1 MSSLLSRRAGAAP
14 VTDLGPYEGDVANTL
29 ERGFPA
35 LYFPARLEEL
45 FEAETQHSRGRHL
58 VGIGIVWIV
67 LGFIYGIAARL
78 GPAST
83 DALSVNAVRLGVV
96 TPILVAV
103 TFAIW
108 WGVRPFTR
116 ELLMMLANI
125 VAPAS
130 MILVIT
136 FAQGSDAGVNRG
148 ALTIVLLFIT
158 VVVRLRFWFSVA
170 ACVSIVAVQIGVPT
184 AVGLPVPGNVPLVL
198 ITIAATLVANY
209 QLERESRLNYLQR
222 LLTRIQGA
230 QLAASV
236 VQFQDLAQRDPL
248 TGLANR
254 RALDTQL
261 DALCDKGEQFAV
273 IMVDV
278 DIFKAFNDCY
288 GHVIGDDCLRRV
300 AAMLRASLRNT
311 SDQIARVGGEE
322 FVVLLPQTSVE
333 NARIM
338 AERMRNS
345 VYGLRIPHSASPET
359 VVTISAGVSG
369 SNTQTSAEEMLSRA
383 DKALYRAK
391 SIGRNRVEVA
401 AEAREER
408 TQALAETY
416 SENQSDHGTRTMPG
430 GVTPSPASTG
440 ALSVMDGGRVR
451 FFQSNV
457 KTSA

>member
-1 MSSLLSRRAGAAP
+1 M
-14 VTDLGPYEGDVANTL
+14 
-29 ERGFPA
+29 
-35 LYFPARLEEL
+35 YFPTRLEQL
-45 FEAETQHSRGRHL
+45 FESETQHARSRHL
-58 VGIGIVWIV
+58 VGIGMLWIV
-67 LGFIYGIAARL
+67 VGVLYAIATRVS
-78 GPAST
+78 PVST
-83 DALSVNAVRLGVV
+83 HALSVNTVRMGVV
-96 TPILVAV
+96 TPILIAV

-116 ELLMMLANI
+116 ELLMMLATI
-125 VAPAS
+125 IAPAS

-136 FAQGSDAGVNRG
+136 FTQASDAGVNRG

-158 VVVRLRFWFSVA
+158 VVVRLRFGFAVT
-170 ACVSIVAVQIGVPT
+170 ACIAIAAVQIGVPSL
-184 AVGLPVPGNVPLVL
+184 VGLPVPGNVPLVL
-198 ITIAATLVANY
+198 ITIVATLIANY

-230 QLAASV
+230 QLAATV
-236 VQFQDLAQRDPL
+236 VQLQDLALRDPL

-254 RALDTQL
+254 RALDNQL
-261 DALCDKGEQFAV
+261 EALCEKGEPFTV

-288 GHVIGDDCLRRV
+288 GHVVGDDCLRRV

-338 AERMRNS
+338 AERMRLA
-345 VYGLRIPHSASPET
+345 VIGLRIPHAESPEH

-369 SNTQTSAEEMLSRA
+369 SNAPASAAEMLSGA

-391 SIGRNRVEVA
+391 SLGRNRVEVTSDGPEDA
-401 AEAREER
+401 TLPARR
-408 TQALAETY
+408 LA
-416 SENQSDHGTRTMPG
+416 
-430 GVTPSPASTG
+430 V
-440 ALSVMDGGRVR
+440 
-451 FFQSNV
+451 
-457 KTSA
+457 SA

>member
-1 MSSLLSRRAGAAP
+1 M
-14 VTDLGPYEGDVANTL
+14 
-29 ERGFPA
+29 
-35 LYFPARLEEL
+35 YFPARLEQL
-45 FEAETQHSRGRHL
+45 FESETQHARGRHL
-58 VGIGIVWIV
+58 VGIGILWIAVGV
-67 LGFIYGIAARL
+67 LYGIATRV
-78 GPAST
+78 GPVST
-83 DALSVNAVRLGVV
+83 HALSVSTVRLGVI
-96 TPILVAV
+96 TPILIAV

-108 WGVRPFTR
+108 WGLRPFAR
-116 ELLMMLANI
+116 ELLMMLATI
-125 VAPAS
+125 IAPAS

-136 FAQGSDAGVNRG
+136 FAQDSDAGVNRG

-158 VVVRLRFWFSVA
+158 VVVRLRFWFAVT
-170 ACVSIVAVQIGVPT
+170 ACIAIAAVQIGVPSL
-184 AVGLPVPGNVPLVL
+184 VGLPVPGNVPLVL

-230 QLAASV
+230 QLAATV
-236 VQFQDLAQRDPL
+236 VQLQELSQRDPL

-261 DALCDKGEQFAV
+261 EALCEKGERFSV

-322 FVVLLPQTSVE
+322 FVVVLPQTSVE

-345 VYGLRIPHSASPET
+345 VYGLRIPHTESPEH

-369 SNTQTSAEEMLSRA
+369 SSGPTSADEMLSGA

-391 SIGRNRVEVA
+391 SRGRNRVEVA
-401 AEAREER
+401 GIAQDDAILPPHRF
-408 TQALAETY
+408 A
-416 SENQSDHGTRTMPG
+416 
-430 GVTPSPASTG
+430 VPA
-440 ALSVMDGGRVR
+440 
-451 FFQSNV
+451 
-457 KTSA
+457 

>member
-1 MSSLLSRRAGAAP
+1 MVSGRPLPLPRLTRQPGNAA
-14 VTDLGPYEGDVANTL
+14 VTDLEPYESEVANTL
-29 ERGFPA
+29 ERGFPW
-35 LYFPARLEEL
+35 LYFPARLEHL
-45 FEAETQHSRGRHL
+45 FESETQHARRGHL

-67 LGFIYGIAARL
+67 LGVTYAAVARL
-78 GPAST
+78 GPMSAE
-83 DALSVNAVRLGVV
+83 ALSLHTVRLTVV
-96 TPILVAV
+96 TPILIAV

-125 VAPAS
+125 IAPAS

-158 VVVRLRFWFSVA
+158 VVVRLRFWFAVT
-170 ACVSIVAVQIGVPT
+170 ACLAIVAVQVGVPSL
-184 AVGLPVPGNVPLVL
+184 VGAPVPGNVPLVL
-198 ITIAATLVANY
+198 ITIVATLIANC

-236 VQFQDLAQRDPL
+236 IQFQDLAQRDPL

-254 RALDTQL
+254 RAIDAQL
-261 DALCDKGEQFAV
+261 DALCAKGEQFAV

-278 DIFKAFNDCY
+278 DVFKEFNDCY
-288 GHVIGDDCLRRV
+288 GHGIGDDCLRRV

-322 FVVLLPQTSVE
+322 FVVVLPQTSVE

-338 AERMRNS
+338 AERMRNA
-345 VYGLRIPHSASPET
+345 VYGLRIPHAGSPEH

-369 SNTQTSAEEMLSRA
+369 SSAPTSAGEILSAA
-383 DKALYRAK
+383 DGAMYRAK
-391 SIGRNRVEVA
+391 SLGRNRVEVA
-401 AEAREER
+401 ADAREDAVPPAR
-408 TQALAETY
+408 RLA
-416 SENQSDHGTRTMPG
+416 
-430 GVTPSPASTG
+430 VPA
-440 ALSVMDGGRVR
+440 
-451 FFQSNV
+451 
-457 KTSA
+457 

>member
-1 MSSLLSRRAGAAP
+1 MHFS
-14 VTDLGPYEGDVANTL
+14 T
-29 ERGFPA
+29 
-35 LYFPARLEEL
+35 RLEQL
-45 FEAETQHSRGRHL
+45 FESETQHARTRHL
-58 VGIGIVWIV
+58 VSVGIIWIV
-67 LGFIYGIAARL
+67 VGVLYAVVTRV

-83 DALSVNAVRLGVV
+83 LALSASTVRMGVV
-96 TPILVAV
+96 TPILIAV

-116 ELLMMLANI
+116 ELLMMLATI
-125 VAPAS
+125 IAPAS

-158 VVVRLRFWFSVA
+158 VVVRLRFWFAVT
-170 ACVSIVAVQIGVPT
+170 ACVAIAAVQVGIPSL
-184 AVGLPVPGNVPLVL
+184 VGLPVPGNVPLVL
-198 ITIAATLVANY
+198 ITIVATLVANY

-230 QLAASV
+230 QLAATV
-236 VQFQDLAQRDPL
+236 VQLQDLSQRDPL

-254 RALDTQL
+254 RAIDTQL
-261 DALCDKGEQFAV
+261 EALCEKGERFAV

-278 DIFKAFNDCY
+278 DTFKSFNDCY

-338 AERMRNS
+338 AERMRNA
-345 VYGLRIPHSASPET
+345 VYGLRIPHAESPEH

-369 SNTQTSAEEMLSRA
+369 SSAPASAEEMLSAA

-391 SIGRNRVEVA
+391 SLGRNRVEI
-401 AEAREER
+401 EAQDDAMLPPLR
-408 TQALAETY
+408 LA
-416 SENQSDHGTRTMPG
+416 
-430 GVTPSPASTG
+430 VPA
-440 ALSVMDGGRVR
+440 
-451 FFQSNV
+451 
-457 KTSA
+457 